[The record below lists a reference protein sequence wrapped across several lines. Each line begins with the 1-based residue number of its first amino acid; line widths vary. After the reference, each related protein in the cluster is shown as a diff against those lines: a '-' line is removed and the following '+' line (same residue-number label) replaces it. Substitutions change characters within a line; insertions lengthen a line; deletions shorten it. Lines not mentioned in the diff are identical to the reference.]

1 MSKIEVLRQALRDI
15 LAQHQADGT
24 LPTSARFL
32 YYELVAVNVVSKHAT
47 GARRADQGVIDAL
60 KSLRDRREIPW
71 DWIVD
76 ETRSLEDHTG
86 FPSIAIGVDAYL
98 NTIRIDPWSG
108 AAPLILTESRSLA
121 GALRNLA
128 REYAVK
134 ITATNG
140 QVGGFLHTDVA
151 PALGD
156 EARVLYL
163 GDFDLAGADI
173 EANTSRSRLGASGA
187 DAGAGS
193 PLQPAG
199 HHQVRW
205 AVREWRNA
213 RRGRDGGA
221 VTVADRPDRARP
233 ARRAAASAPRRFRRR
248 RSHGARAPAGI
259 ARRRGLTRMARISS
273 VLANADRRKAA
284 DWDQGTCQAA
294 LNANS
299 NET

>member
-173 EANTSRSRLGASGA
+173 EANTRRVLERNRNRDWERLALTREQVRLYSLPVITKSDGRFANGGTHDAVETEALSQLLIVQIVRDRLDELLPAPLADFAAAEATERERLRALLGGA
-187 DAGAGS
+187 D
-193 PLQPAG
+193 
-199 HHQVRW
+199 
-205 AVREWRNA
+205 
-213 RRGRDGGA
+213 
-221 VTVADRPDRARP
+221 
-233 ARRAAASAPRRFRRR
+233 
-248 RSHGARAPAGI
+248 
-259 ARRRGLTRMARISS
+259 
-273 VLANADRRKAA
+273 
-284 DWDQGTCQAA
+284 
-294 LNANS
+294 
-299 NET
+299 